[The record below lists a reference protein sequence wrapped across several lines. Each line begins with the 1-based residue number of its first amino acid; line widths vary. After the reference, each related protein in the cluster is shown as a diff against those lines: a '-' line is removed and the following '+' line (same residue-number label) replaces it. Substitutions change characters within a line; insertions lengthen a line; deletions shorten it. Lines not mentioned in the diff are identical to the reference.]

1 MLIAGCSSGGS
12 SSSSS
17 SGGNGTPV
25 SIGTLPN
32 GSTVYISQNNLPVSN
47 GTPAQTSIYLEGGSP
62 NESYNITFAT
72 NQQLAIKLNTS
83 ESYGINIT
91 TSPTPCVIGTAG
103 SGASSQCQVTIAS
116 SETTYPGTY
125 VITPSA
131 IPITSSGTATTLSPL
146 TILVSGSIKPSTKA
160 ITSFSLNGTAGVIT
174 GRNIAV
180 TMPSGT
186 NLAALVATYITTG
199 QSVKVGNVTQ
209 VNGVTTNN
217 FTSPVVYTVIAEDGS
232 TQNYTVTVTVAQN
245 SAKALTAFSLNGT
258 AGVITGQNIAV
269 TMPYG
274 TNVTA
279 LTATFTTT
287 GQSVKV
293 NNVAQVSGVTPNN
306 FTNPVAYTVIAED
319 GSTQNYTVTVTVAAN
334 SAKAITAFSLNG
346 TAGVISG
353 QNIAVTVP
361 YGTDVTTLIATFTTT
376 GQSVK
381 VNNVAQVSGV
391 TPNNFTNQVVYTV
404 TAEDGSTQNY
414 TVTVT
419 VALSSD
425 NQMIEFS
432 LDGTEGVIDQINK
445 TITVAMPYGTD
456 LSADLT
462 ATFLTDGASVTIGSV
477 VQTSGQTP
485 NNFSTPVTYTVHAAN
500 GDTRDYVVA
509 VTTKAVISQATGIS
523 FAGSYA
529 FLSSNVSSD
538 ITRCSVNESQLSNCR
553 NFTIDSSL
561 LPQGAS
567 NISALESTAGIT
579 LYITGNDNP
588 PSIIQCLLPNGPNL
602 AVTAPCSKINQA
614 VGLQANRLLLATNAT
629 PAAESSAKIT
639 SFGVTWGGRLI
650 NGLINEDNKSI
661 YVALPYG
668 VDMNGLVA
676 TFAATG
682 KSVKVNNVLQIS
694 GVTTNNYV
702 NNTALPYVVT
712 AKNNTT
718 RTYNVYVYWTT
729 FSGMALNTYASSI
742 KIPVVYSGFTNR
754 MMNLSLVESNG
765 MYVGLNY
772 NYIESFP
779 AGMNATGLS
788 SIALAKTITYA
799 GYNYAMSNIAE
810 SMVYACSVSTDGSG
824 IQACSGIA
832 APQPSSVVAQ
842 PVAGLPF
849 VWLYATSYNQN
860 KLLFYSVTPA
870 SHDIAYS
877 TELDM
882 PDVFNLPR
890 SLSLSP
896 SYSATNDYWLFALN
910 DGDNSYAACPIIK
923 GNFDQTGCRKI
934 PFSSL

>member
-47 GTPAQTSIYLEGGSP
+47 GTPAQASIYLEGGSP

-131 IPITSSGTATTLSPL
+131 TPITSSGTATTLSPL

-160 ITSFSLNGTAGVIT
+160 ITSFSLNGTAGVIS
-174 GRNIAV
+174 GQNIAV
-180 TMPSGT
+180 TMPYGT
-186 NLAALVATYITTG
+186 NVTALIATYITTG

-209 VNGVTTNN
+209 VNGVTT
-217 FTSPVVYTVIAEDGS
+217 
-232 TQNYTVTVTVAQN
+232 
-245 SAKALTAFSLNGT
+245 
-258 AGVITGQNIAV
+258 
-269 TMPYG
+269 
-274 TNVTA
+274 
-279 LTATFTTT
+279 
-287 GQSVKV
+287 
-293 NNVAQVSGVTPNN
+293 NN

-361 YGTDVTTLIATFTTT
+361 YGTDVTTLIAIFTTT

-445 TITVAMPYGTD
+445 TITIAMPYGTD

-500 GDTRDYVVA
+500 GDTRDYVIA

-538 ITRCSVNESQLSNCR
+538 ITRCSVNEFQLSNCR

-567 NISALESTAGIT
+567 NISALESTAGTT

-702 NNTALPYVVT
+702 NNTATQYVVT

-729 FSGMALNTYASSI
+729 FSGMTLNTYASSI
-742 KIPVVYSGFTNR
+742 RIPVVYSGFTNR

-772 NYIESFP
+772 DYINSFP
-779 AGMNATGLS
+779 AEINATGLS
-788 SIALAKTITYA
+788 SIALATYESS
-799 GYNYAMSNIAE
+799 GVIESYNYIMTNIVE
-810 SMVYACSVSTDGSG
+810 SQIYACSVNESATEMRV
-824 IQACSGIA
+824 CSA
-832 APQPSSVVAQ
+832 ATYSQGAIPQPSSAVIYSQAVKLSPYFTLPGYIMVASYSQ
-842 PVAGLPF
+842 NTLTACTFNPQTISVACDTDP
-849 VWLYATSYNQN
+849 ANQAN
-860 KLLFYSVTPA
+860 MSG
-870 SHDIAYS
+870 
-877 TELDM
+877 
-882 PDVFNLPR
+882 VFNLPH
-890 SLSLSP
+890 SLSLN
-896 SYSATNDYWLFALN
+896 SAKTWLFALN
-910 DGDNSYAACPIIK
+910 DGDNSYAACPIINN
-923 GNFDQTGCRKI
+923 GINPVDCRKI